1 MGLKFNVDKYAIDNA
16 NDRIKA
22 TAAVR
27 RTPLQY
33 TGVVRRKV
41 NNIKNKKLSLA
52 NRKFLR
58 IIGAK

>member
-16 NDRIKA
+16 DERIKA

-27 RTPLQY
+27 RTPQY
-33 TGVVRRKV
+33 TDVVRRKV

-58 IIGAK
+58 VISAK